1 MALHINKDRSN
12 LDVLNKSLA
21 AEDFING
28 ILDGLDIKS
37 DKDTSSSNTDDI
49 FYEWS
54 SDFDYDKFLQ
64 DIDNKRTMYKYN
76 KWKSYNEFKDR

>member
-12 LDVLNKSLA
+12 LDSYDKTLA
-21 AEDFING
+21 AEDFVNS

-37 DKDTSSSNTDDI
+37 DKNTSSSNADDI

-54 SDFDYDKFLQ
+54 ADFDYKKFMQ
-64 DIDNKRTMYKYN
+64 DIDNKRNMA
-76 KWKSYNEFKDR
+76 KWKQYESKD

>member
-12 LDVLNKSLA
+12 LDSHDKTLA
-21 AEDFING
+21 AEDFVNS

-37 DKDTSSSNTDDI
+37 DKNTNSSNDDDI

-54 SDFDYDKFLQ
+54 SDFDYGKFLQ
-64 DIDNKRTMYKYN
+64 DIDNKRNMA
-76 KWKSYNEFKDR
+76 KWKQYESKD

>member
-12 LDVLNKSLA
+12 LDSHDKTLA
-21 AEDFING
+21 AEDFVNS

-37 DKDTSSSNTDDI
+37 DKNTSSSNDDDI

-54 SDFDYDKFLQ
+54 ADFDYKKFMQ
-64 DIDNKRTMYKYN
+64 DIDNKRNMAKYS
-76 KWKSYNEFKDR
+76 KWKQYESKD

>member
-12 LDVLNKSLA
+12 LDGLNKTLA

-54 SDFDYDKFLQ
+54 SDFDYGKFLR
-64 DIDNKRTMYKYN
+64 DIDNKRTMSKYS
-76 KWKSYNEFKDR
+76 KRKQYESKD

>member
-12 LDVLNKSLA
+12 LDSYDKTLA
-21 AEDFING
+21 AEDFVNS

-37 DKDTSSSNTDDI
+37 DKNTSSSNDDDI

-54 SDFDYDKFLQ
+54 SDFDYGKFLQ
-64 DIDNKRTMYKYN
+64 DIDNKRNMT
-76 KWKSYNEFKDR
+76 KWKQYESKD